1 MSITT
6 SYFAVAKKLNGA
18 KISIARFNR
27 FARKVG
33 IDEILESFAPSSEL
47 LMDYKDSRINWP
59 EYVERYTSEQKRH
72 YREKPEDF
80 EDLLHRGEKE
90 DLALLCYEKFEGKK
104 TRCHRMIL
112 FDMLKYLAGELG
124 YKPEFIEE
132 EPYKKK

>member
-47 LMDYKDSRINWP
+47 LIDYKESRISW
-59 EYVERYTSEQKRH
+59 EQYVERYTSEQKKH
-72 YREKPEDF
+72 YKEKPSDF
-80 EDLLHRGEKE
+80 ENLLQRGEKE
-90 DLALLCYEKFEGKK
+90 YLALLCYEKFEGKK

-132 EPYKKK
+132 EPYKRK